1 MTMFFL
7 KRESIYII
15 YELLNKSEFVTIN
28 MLSDRMMVSRSTI
41 INDLIEV
48 KKWLS
53 EIK

>member
-1 MTMFFL
+1 
-7 KRESIYII
+7 
-15 YELLNKSEFVTIN
+15 

-53 EIK
+53 ENKITLESSKRARHKNIGKRKGS